1 MHIDWFKF
9 CALRNKLYDER
20 KGNAGGN
27 ESNSCGSEEEKQLA
41 KQLMAQ
47 ALESLA
53 SDDAIQTV
61 LASQLELYFSNYY
74 FVGLIVDTG

>member
-1 MHIDWFKF
+1 
-9 CALRNKLYDER
+9 
-20 KGNAGGN
+20 
-27 ESNSCGSEEEKQLA
+27 
-41 KQLMAQ
+41 MAQ